1 MYPLIEITSVPIEIR
16 VKTTNASLEYTRGTA
31 EMEVSRSDKGVD
43 IKSRSI
49 QLKLDT
55 FEQRNASEH
64 HSNATSATSAVT
76 PQGVN
81 STPTG
86 TPVTPPEREAAYE
99 ATSAYSEQGQIMLN
113 ARFGQQMQGAQ
124 MTKTERVAIPDT
136 VRETLNQESG
146 PILSQEALEE
156 LGLEDGQMEI
166 RYEMDKLNFDWKID
180 QGSFE
185 FTPGDIEITVEQQ
198 PKVIIKYVG
207 GPIYV
212 PRSADPNYEPVDVK
226 A

>member
-16 VKTTNASLEYTRGTA
+16 MKTTSASLEYTRGTA
-31 EMEVSRSDKGVD
+31 EMEISRSDKGID
-43 IKSRSI
+43 IKSRPI

-55 FEQRNASEH
+55 YEQRGGGERYRSASP
-64 HSNATSATSAVT
+64 ATAAVT
-76 PQGVN
+76 PQGVKSVPN
-81 STPTG
+81 AALAG
-86 TPVTPPEREAAYE
+86 RETAYE

-113 ARFGQQMQGAQ
+113 ARFGQSAAAGSAVSNPAPQ
-124 MTKTERVAIPDT
+124 T
-136 VRETLNQESG
+136 VNQSSN
-146 PILSQEALEE
+146 PAAVSDALGDFQ
-156 LGLEDGQMEI
+156 LGDGQMEI

-180 QGSFE
+180 TGSFE
-185 FTPGDIEITVEQQ
+185 FTPGDIEISVEQQ

>member
-16 VKTTNASLEYTRGTA
+16 MKTTNASLEYTRGTA
-31 EMEVSRSDKGVD
+31 EMEISRSDKGID
-43 IKSRSI
+43 IKSRPI

-55 FEQRNASEH
+55 YEQRSGGERYRSASP
-64 HSNATSATSAVT
+64 ATAAVT
-76 PQGVN
+76 PQGVKSVPN
-81 STPTG
+81 AAPAG
-86 TPVTPPEREAAYE
+86 RETASE

-113 ARFGQQMQGAQ
+113 ARFGQSAAAGSAVSNPAPQA
-124 MTKTERVAIPDT
+124 V
-136 VRETLNQESG
+136 NQS
-146 PILSQEALEE
+146 PNPAAFSDALGDFR
-156 LGLEDGQMEI
+156 LGDGQMEI

-180 QGSFE
+180 TGSFE
-185 FTPGDIEITVEQQ
+185 FTPGDIEISVEQQ

-212 PRSADPNYEPVDVK
+212 PRSADPNYEPMDVK